1 MNGPLGR
8 GWGGGSPQLPA
19 EHNKLLLQL
28 AEVPRGVFRVS
39 DVLHSS
45 YGTVSSPKHGVMC
58 TAHLIAFWKK
68 RNINCINM
76 LILETLMGMY
86 VSYF

>member
-8 GWGGGSPQLPA
+8 GGRSLQLPA
-19 EHNKLLLQL
+19 ERNKLLLQL

-58 TAHLIAFWKK
+58 TAHLIIAFWKK

-86 VSYF
+86 VSYL